1 MDVSDADAI
10 DDFVEEAG
18 KETGFTDFYFINR
31 EGKYR
36 TVNGNTGY
44 LNLGDE
50 LPGLFIDE
58 KDLVVNSVIPGKP
71 QIMIFAS
78 YAFPGKYRDFQYEA
92 IAVSFD
98 NSNMINV
105 ISTAAYEGNAISYMM
120 HTDGRVI
127 FENAPDSEKE
137 VFNFI
142 AHLKRDSD
150 LETSEVEKIRDD
162 MSRIESG
169 KIHLESNEFL

>member
-1 MDVSDADAI
+1 
-10 DDFVEEAG
+10 
-18 KETGFTDFYFINR
+18 
-31 EGKYR
+31 
-36 TVNGNTGY
+36 
-44 LNLGDE
+44 
-50 LPGLFIDE
+50 
-58 KDLVVNSVIPGKP
+58 
-71 QIMIFAS
+71 
-78 YAFPGKYRDFQYEA
+78 
-92 IAVSFD
+92 
-98 NSNMINV
+98 MINV
-105 ISTAAYEGNAISYMM
+105 ISTAAYDGNAISYMM

-142 AHLKRDSD
+142 AHLKSDSD